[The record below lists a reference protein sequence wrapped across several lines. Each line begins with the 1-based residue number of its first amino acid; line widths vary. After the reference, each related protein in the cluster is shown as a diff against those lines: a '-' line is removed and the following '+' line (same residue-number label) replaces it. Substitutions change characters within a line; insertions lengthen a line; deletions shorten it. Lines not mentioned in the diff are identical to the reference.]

1 MNDSFIY
8 FILIEYSIDVYGR
21 DNDSGHQCLP
31 AAHRKRTWLMTAQQ
45 LENQPLT
52 NGDQASPASIPAQRA
67 YSPLTLW
74 AAAAFAVILGF
85 SRLSYGLV
93 LPALRANLHGSYGVF
108 GLVGSANLGGYL
120 LGMLLIPI
128 LLNHIHD
135 RRRLNTFALLALSVT
150 MIVSALSVSLIDLAL
165 WRLLIGVWS
174 AFATVLTITLTLERV
189 VPAERGQASGV
200 LWMGGSAGLVV
211 TGALAPVVIGAGL
224 PGAWR
229 LLWVGMGMVGLITTW
244 GVRRSLRPD
253 SSHSPLRGLMLPED
267 GSVDA
272 TRLGGERRAD
282 SQPDRAGTEWRSG
295 LSQLLHPSR
304 LLALTLSY
312 FAAAFAYI
320 IYFTFV
326 IALVIHQGLPPL
338 LAGLVWSLAGV
349 GGVIGSLAWGRAID
363 RWPSGFIL
371 AMALALGAVG
381 AVTALS
387 GQLAIES
394 VGAFLIGMG
403 SFGAPTIV
411 TALLKRAVPGEGY
424 ATSLSLMTAI
434 FSVGQLIGPIA
445 AGVVVDAE
453 GLALGTASAALLFS
467 CATLLAAA
475 YGVRQRRS
483 RR

>member
-1 MNDSFIY
+1 MIQPHRT
-8 FILIEYSIDVYGR
+8 L
-21 DNDSGHQCLP
+21 LP
-31 AAHRKRTWLMTAQQ
+31 AADPH
-45 LENQPLT
+45 
-52 NGDQASPASIPAQRA
+52 PAPPSKAGSQRA

-74 AAAAFAVILGF
+74 SAAAFAVILGF

-120 LGMLLIPI
+120 LGMLLVPI
-128 LLNHIHD
+128 LLSHIHD
-135 RRRLNTFALLALSVT
+135 RRRLNTLALLALNLT
-150 MIVSALSVSLIDLAL
+150 MIASALSVSLIDLAL

-200 LWMGGSAGLVV
+200 LWMGGAAGLVV
-211 TGALAPVVIGAGL
+211 SGALAPLVSGAAL

-244 GVRRSLRPD
+244 GVQRSLHPD
-253 SSHSPLRGLMLPED
+253 SSHPPLRGVMPRED

-272 TRLGGERRAD
+272 TRLDGERRAD
-282 SQPDRAGTEWRSG
+282 SQLDRAGTGWRSG

-304 LLALTLSY
+304 LLALTLAY

-349 GGVIGSLAWGRAID
+349 GGIIGSLGWGRAID

-445 AGVVVDAE
+445 AGVIVDAE
-453 GLALGTASAALLFS
+453 GLAIGTASAALLFS
-467 CATLLAAA
+467 CATLLAAG
-475 YGVRQRRS
+475 YGVRQRHDS
-483 RR
+483 R

>member
-8 FILIEYSIDVYGR
+8 FILIEYSIGVYGR

-135 RRRLNTFALLALSVT
+135 RRRLNTLALLALSVT
-150 MIVSALSVSLIDLAL
+150 LIVSALSVSLIDLAL

-211 TGALAPVVIGAGL
+211 SGALAPLVIGAGL

-244 GVRRSLRPD
+244 GVRRSLRRD
-253 SSHSPLRGLMLPED
+253 SSRPPLRGLMRRED

-272 TRLGGERRAD
+272 TRVGGERRAD
-282 SQPDRAGTEWRSG
+282 SQPDRASTEWRSG

-304 LLALTLSY
+304 LLALTLAY

-338 LAGLVWSLAGV
+338 LAGLVWSLAGI
-349 GGVIGSLAWGRAID
+349 GGVIGSLGWGRAID

-394 VGAFLIGMG
+394 FGAFLIGMG

-434 FSVGQLIGPIA
+434 FSVGQLIGPIV
-445 AGVVVDAE
+445 AGMVVDAE

-467 CATLLAAA
+467 CATLLAAG
-475 YGVRQRRS
+475 YGVRQRHDS
-483 RR
+483 R

>member
-1 MNDSFIY
+1 
-8 FILIEYSIDVYGR
+8 
-21 DNDSGHQCLP
+21 
-31 AAHRKRTWLMTAQQ
+31 MTAQQ

-93 LPALRANLHGSYGVF
+93 LPALRANLHGSYRVF

-200 LWMGGSAGLVV
+200 LWMGGSAGLVIS
-211 TGALAPVVIGAGL
+211 GALAPLAIGAGI

-229 LLWVGMGMVGLITTW
+229 LLWVGMGLVGLVATW

-253 SSHSPLRGLMLPED
+253 SSHPPRRGSIPPGN

-272 TRLGGERRAD
+272 TLLTAEKRAD
-282 SQPDRAGTEWRSG
+282 SPPGSADANGWRAGV
-295 LSQLLHPSR
+295 SQLLHPSR
-304 LLALTLSY
+304 LLALSLSY

-326 IALVIHQGLPPL
+326 IALVIHQGLPPV
-338 LAGLVWSLAGV
+338 LAGLVWSLAGA
-349 GGVIGSLAWGRAID
+349 GGVIGSLGWGRAID

-371 AMALALGAVG
+371 AMALALAAVG

-387 GQLAIES
+387 GQLALES

-434 FSVGQLIGPIA
+434 FSAGQLIGPIV
-445 AGVVVDAE
+445 AGMVVDAE

-467 CATLLAAA
+467 CATLLAAG
-475 YGVRQRRS
+475 YGVRQRHDS
-483 RR
+483 R